1 MHLSFLYH
9 RGEGMKK
16 VLITG
21 KNSYIGT
28 ALENWLAKEPEN
40 YQVQSIDMKDGS
52 WKQRDFSTYDVVF
65 HVAGI
70 AHIKET
76 ASNSEL
82 YYKVNRDLAFETA
95 KKAKNDGVRQFIFLS
110 SMSVYGIDIGITNQ
124 LPPLNPKNAYGN
136 SKKESKEMLNKLI
149 DDSFSVAIL
158 RPPIVYGKDCK
169 GNYPR
174 LAKLALKTPVFQ
186 KIENKRSMI
195 YIDNLTEF
203 IKQLI
208 DSNSAGLFFP
218 QNSEYVNT
226 TEMVRLIAESHG
238 KRVLMTKTFNPFLNL
253 KIMKFA
259 IFNKIFGDLV
269 YDMSMSEIETK
280 YRVFSFEE
288 TINRTE
294 TR

>member
-1 MHLSFLYH
+1 MHSCILYH
-9 RGEGMKK
+9 RGDGMKK

-21 KNSYIGT
+21 KNSYIGN
-28 ALENWLAKEPEN
+28 ALEKWLAKEPEN
-40 YQVQSIDMKDGS
+40 YQVESIDMKDGS
-52 WKQRDFSTYDVVF
+52 WKEREFSSYDVVF

-95 KKAKNDGVRQFIFLS
+95 KKAKNDGVRHFIFLS
-110 SMSVYGIDIGITNQ
+110 TMSVYGIDTGIINQ
-124 LPPLNPKNAYGN
+124 LTPLNPKNAYGK
-136 SKKESKEMLNKLI
+136 SKIEAEELLNKLI

-174 LAKLALKTPVFQ
+174 LAKLAIRTPLFP

-195 YIDNLTEF
+195 HIDNLTEF

-208 DSNSAGLFFP
+208 DSKSEGLFFP

-226 TEMVRLIAESHG
+226 SEMVRLIAEFHG
-238 KRVLMTKTFNPFLNL
+238 KRILMTKIFNPFLNF
-253 KIMKFA
+253 KVTKFA
-259 IFNKIFGDLV
+259 VFNKIFGDLV